1 MKPSPVG
8 EMSALT
14 SSQPEK
20 STSLYHLLNWG
31 KNPTLILLAKLILQ
45 INFSYH
51 LQSCL
56 ISSFATVTVSLT
68 IFKIRVSWYRYWL
81 WLSEQSLYHALFFTS
96 SFSLPNSS
104 VALALY
110 ILQKIL
116 KVVTVLCCSTI
127 PRHDKSHDPWL
138 LLVYQALI
146 KCREESSHRSTDL
159 YLSRYLF
166 ICIYSHI

>member
-81 WLSEQSLYHALFFTS
+81 WLSEQSLYHELFFTS
-96 SFSLPNSS
+96 SFFLPNSS

-127 PRHDKSHDPWL
+127 PRHDKVMIHDYFWF
-138 LLVYQALI
+138 I
-146 KCREESSHRSTDL
+146 K
-159 YLSRYLF
+159 LS
-166 ICIYSHI
+166 